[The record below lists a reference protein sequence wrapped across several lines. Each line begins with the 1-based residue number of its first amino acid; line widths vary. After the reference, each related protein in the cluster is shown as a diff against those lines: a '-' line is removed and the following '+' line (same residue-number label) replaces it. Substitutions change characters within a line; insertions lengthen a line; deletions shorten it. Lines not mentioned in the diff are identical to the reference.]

1 MRNIFI
7 ACDTNSVQKI
17 KSIIKN
23 TQIKIKGYKVGY
35 KLGLE
40 FFYSK
45 NGRKFIEK
53 TKIKNLW
60 LDIKIFD
67 IPNTSSAA
75 IKSLK
80 DLKNISYLTLH
91 VSSGFEA
98 LNSIK
103 KTVKKHNKRLK
114 LLGVTVLTSFSN
126 FSIKRTGHTK
136 SIKEIVKK
144 QAALAKASK
153 LDGVV
158 CSAKEIKYIK
168 KICKKMEIVTPGI
181 RFKNEKL
188 NDQKRVMSPKEAFD
202 SGATSIVM
210 GRSIIK
216 GNIKKNIQNL
226 IKSLS

>member
-1 MRNIFI
+1 MRFIFSLLLACTFVQITFSQTTLQGTVKNEQNEVIPYANIY
-7 ACDTNSVQKI
+7 I
-17 KSIIKN
+17 KGTQLGSESKEDGSFIIKN
-23 TQIKIKGYKVGY
+23 IPYSTYTIIASAVGY
-35 KLGLE
+35 
-40 FFYSK
+40 
-45 NGRKFIEK
+45 
-53 TKIKNLW
+53 
-60 LDIKIFD
+60 
-67 IPNTSSAA
+67 
-75 IKSLK
+75 
-80 DLKNISYLTLH
+80 
-91 VSSGFEA
+91 
-98 LNSIK
+98 
-103 KTVKKHNKRLK
+103 
-114 LLGVTVLTSFSN
+114 
-126 FSIKRTGHTK
+126 TK

-202 SGATSIVM
+202 NGATSIVM

-226 IKSLS
+226 VKSLN

>member
-7 ACDTNSVQKI
+7 ACDTSNVQKI
-17 KSIIKN
+17 KSIIKK

-45 NGRKFIEK
+45 HGRKFIEK

-60 LDIKIFD
+60 LDVKIFD

-75 IKSLK
+75 VKSLK
-80 DLKNISYLTLH
+80 DLKNVSYITVH
-91 VSSGFEA
+91 VSGGFAA

-103 KTVKKHNKRLK
+103 KTAKKYNKKLK
-114 LLGVTVLTSFSN
+114 VLGVTVLTSFSN
-126 FSIKRTGHTK
+126 FSIKKTGHTK

-202 SGATSIVM
+202 NGATSIVM

-226 IKSLS
+226 VKSLN